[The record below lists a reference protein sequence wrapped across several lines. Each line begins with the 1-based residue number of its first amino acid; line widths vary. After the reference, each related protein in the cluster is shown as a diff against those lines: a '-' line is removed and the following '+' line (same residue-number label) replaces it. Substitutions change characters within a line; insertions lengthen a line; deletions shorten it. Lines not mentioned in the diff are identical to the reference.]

1 MEQHM
6 QNHAPAGCTVFI
18 TNKIQSGSAFATRT
32 SDGLGVFIPPAVAKN
47 VSLTLGDVMWAKTI
61 PNPSDKGG
69 NLPLLAVRIELPV
82 DAEQDEK
89 QAQSEKPSA
98 LYDTILGILNDEDWD
113 DRMWSVDEII
123 EDVMMLPANINEL
136 RSSISSIL
144 QNMTISGQCN
154 KITATIGSAVRT
166 WYTTEPFRP

>member
-1 MEQHM
+1 MT
-6 QNHAPAGCTVFI
+6 NIAPSDCTVFI

-32 SDGLGVFIPPAVAKN
+32 SDGAGVFIPPAVTHG
-47 VSLTLGDVMWAKTI
+47 VSFTLGDVMWVKAI

-69 NLPLLAVRIELPV
+69 NLPLLAIRLELPI
-82 DAEQDEK
+82 DAEQEAK
-89 QAQSEKPSA
+89 VEKPSA
-98 LYDTILGILNDEDWD
+98 LYDTILGILNDQDWE
-113 DRMWSVDEII
+113 DRMWSVDELI
-123 EDVMMLPANINEL
+123 EDAMMLKPTNEL

-144 QNMTISGQCN
+144 QNMTISGQCS

>member
-6 QNHAPAGCTVFI
+6 IDHTPTECTAFI

-32 SDGLGVFIPPAVAKN
+32 SDGAGVFIPPTVTEG
-47 VSLTLGDVMWAKTI
+47 VHFTLGDVMWVKVV

-69 NLPLLAVRIELPV
+69 NLPLLAVRLELPV
-82 DAEQDEK
+82 DAEQK
-89 QAQSEKPSA
+89 AKAEKPSA
-98 LYDTILGILNDEDWD
+98 LYDTILGILNDDDWE
-113 DRMWSVDEII
+113 DRMWSVDEMIA
-123 EDVMMLPANINEL
+123 DAMLLEPTKEL
-136 RSSISSIL
+136 RSSVSSIL
-144 QNMTISGQCN
+144 QNMTISGQCS